1 MTKKV
6 FSIDTLP
13 GVQRDGTFF
22 DKNYYSDGRW
32 VRFQRGRP
40 RKILG
45 FRSISNKLTG
55 ISRGIFVNSEDGVNT
70 IFSGHESGLQ
80 TLTVDN
86 NGVGSGLVDFEFGGS
101 IVTIG
106 AINGGSGYA
115 NNTYSNV
122 SLISLTGDGSGEIGR
137 AHV

>member
-13 GVQRDGTFF
+13 SVQRDGTFF

-86 NGVGSGLVDFEFGGS
+86 NGVGSGLVDFEFDLPVVELAFTQLFAKLLSCGRLGS
-101 IVTIG
+101 I
-106 AINGGSGYA
+106 
-115 NNTYSNV
+115 NTF
-122 SLISLTGDGSGEIGR
+122 LAELATEP
-137 AHV
+137 AT

>member
-13 GVQRDGTFF
+13 GIQRDGTFF

-70 IFSGHESGLQ
+70 IFS
-80 TLTVDN
+80 
-86 NGVGSGLVDFEFGGS
+86 
-101 IVTIG
+101 
-106 AINGGSGYA
+106 
-115 NNTYSNV
+115 
-122 SLISLTGDGSGEIGR
+122 
-137 AHV
+137 